1 VKTTDWVILDT
12 ETTGF
17 SAPIFVVEL
26 AAQKMKGWEPDGQ
39 PFRSLLKFVAV
50 RRVFHHIR
58 DAPMAGEEARQ
69 PECPGPVGPTGPSV
83 HI

>member
-50 RRVFHHIR
+50 RGVFHHIR
-58 DAPMAGEEARQ
+58 DAPMAGEEAFAADPARDAR
-69 PECPGPVGPTGPSV
+69 
-83 HI
+83 